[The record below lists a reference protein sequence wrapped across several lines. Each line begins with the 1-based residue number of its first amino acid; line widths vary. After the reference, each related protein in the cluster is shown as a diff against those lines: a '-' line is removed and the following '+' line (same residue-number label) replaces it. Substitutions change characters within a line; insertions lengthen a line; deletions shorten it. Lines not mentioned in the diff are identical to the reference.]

1 MNSAIAQALAYAL
14 EVGAAGVDEAQ
25 AWADSEILQTDAPRD
40 EILSLAVAKDA
51 SEAVTL
57 LHILGAG
64 ADNTSVGQLVYQYLL
79 RALER
84 GVISHERAAEA
95 IVRLA
100 RESTAPSPAAEDE
113 SWHFDDAFYLAA
125 AGIYGSR
132 SVVAEEV
139 EEHLRKYAA

>member
-1 MNSAIAQALAYAL
+1 MAKALAYAL
-14 EVGAAGVDEAQ
+14 EIGAAEVDEAQ

-40 EILSLAVAKDA
+40 EILSLAIAKDA

-64 ADNTSVGQLVYQYLL
+64 ADNASVGRLVYQRLL
-79 RALER
+79 GALGS

-100 RESTAPSPAAEDE
+100 RESTAPSTTAEDE

-132 SVVAEEV
+132 SAVSEEV
-139 EEHLRKYAA
+139 EKHLRKYAP